1 MSQSVQKSARVMMIL
16 EHIIIDILVEKPDG
30 YGIILEFFWNSSR
43 FLRNFSRILLTSA
56 SLTKQINQAFSPFFK
71 SEFCERAR

>member
-1 MSQSVQKSARVMMIL
+1 MSQSVQKGARVMMIL

-30 YGIILEFFWNSSR
+30 YGILLEFFEILKEFFKNSADIC
-43 FLRNFSRILLTSA
+43 FPDKT
-56 SLTKQINQAFSPFFK
+56 NQAFSPFFK